1 MYLFTEIFDFFLPRF
16 CPSCNKNL
24 TTEERIICPECLGK
38 IQRVNEERLQ
48 LEYQKKFLS
57 KKIISG
63 FTSLYLFEKD
73 KELQAIIH
81 AIKYNQRFLIG
92 KFLGKLVGKNFE
104 ILFND
109 WQIDFIIPIPL
120 HHLKKAERG
129 YNQSFYIA
137 KGIGKQTNIPVNVYS
152 IKRKRFTQ
160 SQTLLNQ
167 KEREENINGAFSI
180 HRFSNITGKNILLVD
195 DVITTGATINECG
208 KVLIDNG
215 VKNVYAASLAIAD

>member
-1 MYLFTEIFDFFLPRF
+1 MNIFTDIFDFFLPRF
-16 CPSCNKNL
+16 CPSCNKKL
-24 TTEERIICPECLGK
+24 TNEERIICPECLRK

-48 LEYQKKFLS
+48 YEYQKKFLS
-57 KKIISG
+57 KNIISG
-63 FTSLYLFEKD
+63 FTSFYLFEKD

-92 KFLGKLVGKNFE
+92 KFLGELVGKNFE
-104 ILFND
+104 KLFND

-137 KGIGKQTNIPVNVYS
+137 KGIGKQTNIPVNVHS

-180 HRFSNITGKNILLVD
+180 KKSSSIIGKNVLLID